1 MEHSKIV
8 GGSTAKRVIAC
19 PGSVALVDTVPPKP
33 SSSYADEGT
42 LLHDTIATILE
53 RDIDPYSMVGTAY
66 EKTVLTEALV
76 DDKLIPALRA
86 LDEIDPK
93 GRWNMLLRAGLVL
106 VIFCLTFLVLPIF
119 LVAWVIERLFWIGSL
134 VMAWLSKS
142 KKTRSYSS
150 TLRLLNARRIR
161 HGLSKTQKKSN

>member
-1 MEHSKIV
+1 MQHSKIV

-19 PGSVALVDTVPPKP
+19 PGSVALVDKMPPQP

-53 RDIDPYSMVGTAY
+53 RDIDPYSMVGTTY

-93 GRWNMLLRAGLVL
+93 G
-106 VIFCLTFLVLPIF
+106 
-119 LVAWVIERLFWIGSL
+119 
-134 VMAWLSKS
+134 
-142 KKTRSYSS
+142 
-150 TLRLLNARRIR
+150 
-161 HGLSKTQKKSN
+161 